1 MAKHVTV
8 IMKIINLNLVELVF
22 YPNSFVPMRYVGI
35 NPIRCR
41 GLETPPPPI
50 LDTFNTP
57 LSKSKF
63 AKTKMLQPKKNPKV
77 MCKTHKTY
85 PKKELL
91 SVKTHIQ
98 EANFF
103 RGKVDPCGKSK

>member
-22 YPNSFVPMRYVGI
+22 YANYFVPMRYVGI

-85 PKKELL
+85 PKKRTAQCENSHSGSQFL
-91 SVKTHIQ
+91 
-98 EANFF
+98 
-103 RGKVDPCGKSK
+103 